1 MDTTNTAP
9 TGTEPTNDET
19 TVTGLEPQTE
29 PSQDTPQEPEQPEQ
43 KREVTAYEKELR
55 DENKQRR
62 LEAKAL
68 REELDAF
75 KNSLA
80 TALGMKSE
88 EPGDVQATV
97 ETITRER
104 DDLATKHAQAEREN
118 AVLRA
123 AHRLDIDGD
132 ALLDSRRFCAALADL
147 DSDADDYSEQLTEL
161 IKNSAPKP
169 AVAPRTNTATPSGD
183 STPSGEISVNAL
195 RRRIRKD

>member
-1 MDTTNTAP
+1 MDTTNTAQ
-9 TGTEPTNDET
+9 TGTTNNNDEAQVTGQDTQTDTNPEPT
-19 TVTGLEPQTE
+19 QTDQ
-29 PSQDTPQEPEQPEQ
+29 PSEQ
-43 KREVTAYEKELR
+43 KREVTSYEKELR

-104 DDLATKHAQAEREN
+104 DDLATKHAQTEREN

-169 AVAPRTNTATPSGD
+169 AVAHRTNTATPGGTKTVTGVDHWRNTLFS
-183 STPSGEISVNAL
+183 
-195 RRRIRKD
+195 RKD